1 MLKPIVN
8 SSSVL
13 KASVRWITVAILFA
27 AVVPGYADKAPKKP
41 AKKGAPQRIRA
52 SVNRDLLVWP
62 NPPAVTRIRW
72 MDQLTGEPFDP
83 DTLDPA
89 KNKKKQSWMD
99 RLAGAQPD
107 EAANIK
113 IPYQL
118 IRPYGVAVDSKGKVY
133 TADEGV
139 DAVFIFDPDSK
150 AVGLIRNE
158 HEARFGLI
166 NGLALDDNDRLFV
179 SDGRLRQILVF
190 NSKHDQESAFGAD
203 VLARPGGIALDR
215 ENRFLYVVDTEN
227 DQVVVFDADSFKLLR
242 RIGVSGKKHT
252 LTAPGTFSLPTN
264 VAVDREGDVYVTD
277 TLNNRVEIFD
287 ADGKFIT
294 MFGKHG
300 DGPGYFARPK
310 GIAVDCDG
318 HIWVVDTYQDRV
330 QVFDR
335 EGRLLI
341 YLGGHGGY
349 PGQFADAYGIAID
362 KSNRVIVSE
371 QYPGRLQIFR
381 YVTDAEAEAARKKQ
395 INEPVDPA
403 QSPAQ
408 PSPRAGDNAAP
419 KTKDWSNEYAPR
431 SFGYPWVAKKGP
443 AQHPAQQQ
451 RYPLISGGSK

>member
-1 MLKPIVN
+1 MLKQTIN
-8 SSSVL
+8 SSTVL
-13 KASVRWITVAILFA
+13 KASVGAIA
-27 AVVPGYADKAPKKP
+27 ALILLVSAASAFADKAPRKTANRP
-41 AKKGAPQRIRA
+41 APQRIRA

-62 NPPAVTRIRW
+62 NPPAVARIRW
-72 MDQLTGEPFDP
+72 LDQLTGEPFDP
-83 DTLDPA
+83 DALNPA

-118 IRPYGVAVDSKGKVY
+118 IRPYGVAVDSKGTIY

-139 DAVFIFDPDSK
+139 DAIFIFNPDTK
-150 AVGLIRNE
+150 AVQLIRND

-190 NSKHDQESAFGAD
+190 NSRHEQESSFGAD

-264 VAVDREGDVYVTD
+264 VAVDREGNVFVTD

-287 ADGKFIT
+287 ADGNFIS

-362 KSNRVIVSE
+362 KDNRVIVSE
-371 QYPGRLQIFR
+371 QYPGRLQLFR
-381 YVTDAEAEAARKKQ
+381 YVTDAEAEEARKKQ
-395 INEPVDPA
+395 VNAPA
-403 QSPAQ
+403 APSQRQVPPASPK
-408 PSPRAGDNAAP
+408 GDNTTAR
-419 KTKDWSNEYAPR
+419 TKEL
-431 SFGYPWVAKKGP
+431 GE
-443 AQHPAQQQ
+443 
-451 RYPLISGGSK
+451 

>member
-1 MLKPIVN
+1 MLKYLSN
-8 SSSVL
+8 STRRSGISP
-13 KASVRWITVAILFA
+13 AWVALLVVA
-27 AVVPGYADKAPKKP
+27 LAVTSAYADKKPKKP
-41 AKKGAPQRIRA
+41 PARNSSEPQRIRA
-52 SVNRDLLVWP
+52 SVNRDMLVWP
-62 NPPAVTRIRW
+62 NPPAIARIRW
-72 MDQLTGEPFDP
+72 LDQLTGEPFDP
-83 DTLDPA
+83 DALTPA
-89 KNKKKQSWMD
+89 KGKKKQSWMD

-107 EAANIK
+107 QTVNVK

-118 IRPYGVAVDSKGKVY
+118 IRPYGIAVDSAGKIY

-139 DAVFIFDPDSK
+139 DAIFIFNAETK
-150 AVGLIRNE
+150 AVELIRND

-179 SDGRLRQILVF
+179 SDGKLRQILVF
-190 NSKHDQESAFGAD
+190 NAKHQQESAFGAD
-203 VLARPGGIALDR
+203 VLARPGGIAIDR

-227 DQVVVFDADSFKLLR
+227 DQVIVFDADTFKVLR

-264 VAVDREGDVYVTD
+264 VALDSEGDVYVTD

-287 ADGKFIT
+287 ADGNFIS

-310 GIAVDCDG
+310 GIAVDGDR

-341 YLGGHGGY
+341 YIGGHGGY
-349 PGQFADAYGIAID
+349 PGQFGDAYGIAID
-362 KSNRVIVSE
+362 KNNRVIVSE

-381 YVTDAEAEAARKKQ
+381 YVTDAEAEEARKKQ
-395 INEPVDPA
+395 VNEP
-403 QSPAQ
+403 
-408 PSPRAGDNAAP
+408 AAP
-419 KTKDWSNEYAPR
+419 AEKAAPA
-431 SFGYPWVAKKGP
+431 SPKQDDGAAAKK
-443 AQHPAQQQ
+443 Q
-451 RYPLISGGSK
+451 GSAAH